1 MFRDLDWR
9 ERTRNI
15 DLSKNDDMDMDN
27 SPMIIF
33 HCSNDILYSN
43 STTMIFHWLD
53 VDDRILKV

>member
-27 SPMIIF
+27 SPITIF
-33 HCSNDILYSN
+33 HCSKDILYSN
-43 STTMIFHWLD
+43 SMRIIFHWLD
-53 VDDRILKV
+53 EDDIILRV

>member
-15 DLSKNDDMDMDN
+15 DFSKNDDMDMDN
-27 SPMIIF
+27 SPITIF

-53 VDDRILKV
+53 MDDRILRV